1 MAENENG
8 RHQPGGQSTH
18 SSLHSLDES
27 TDHNPSP
34 ALSRSTPG
42 GYMIPLFGNLGKCLS
57 GMGMEGTI
65 AISYELLGG
74 KLTRNDPDDTV
85 PPA

>member
-1 MAENENG
+1 
-8 RHQPGGQSTH
+8 
-18 SSLHSLDES
+18 
-27 TDHNPSP
+27 
-34 ALSRSTPG
+34 
-42 GYMIPLFGNLGKCLS
+42 
-57 GMGMEGTI
+57 MGMEGTI